1 MNAKKGYNNWPY
13 SSSSSSSSSSSVS
26 FSGLPWFRAK
36 QDAARNIRGKK
47 IRGLGGAAAG
57 FMFPVCLLAAWWWK
71 LERQNLEDQ
80 APEKYCVAG
89 YSDKNMT
96 QKIFPKCPVS
106 IFLLYFGCLDFGDKK
121 FRSQAGKIVLFCH
134 FLHATRCN
142 EKFPKYLVQ
151 FL

>member
-47 IRGLGGAAAG
+47 IVGGVEEQ
-57 FMFPVCLLAAWWWK
+57 PVLCFLCVFWLVV
-71 LERQNLEDQ
+71 ERQN
-80 APEKYCVAG
+80 VAG
-89 YSDKNMT
+89 YTDKNMT
-96 QKIFPKCPVS
+96 QKIFPKCPVT

-121 FRSQAGKIVLFCH
+121 FRSHAGKIVLFCL
-134 FLHATRCN
+134 FSQPVATRSFPSIWCN
-142 EKFPKYLVQ
+142 FYDFFLACSIMQ
-151 FL
+151 F